1 MRPDL
6 TSGLFDEYERLI
18 GATSNAQVL
27 AGVPSSMVGVGGTRI
42 SYTDHSRIHESIR
55 SGSAISMTYRS
66 MSQPVAHRRTI
77 RPHTLIKAGARWH
90 VRAWCIA
97 AGQFRDFNLGRMTEV
112 EAVALQDL
120 PGKDEDVQWATKAS
134 IRLIAHPQLTAAQRE
149 MVCEEYMQGTSGL
162 RFEVEVPLVQ
172 YVIQAYRAGLDP
184 QRHPAPDYLLMVD
197 QPESLPDGAIWH

>member
-1 MRPDL
+1 M
-6 TSGLFDEYERLI
+6 FI
-18 GATSNAQVL
+18 GWWPNRGS
-27 AGVPSSMVGVGGTRI
+27 
-42 SYTDHSRIHESIR
+42 
-55 SGSAISMTYRS
+55 SGSIASCSTQVGPSFWARS
-66 MSQPVAHRRTI
+66 AQPARFALRT
-77 RPHTLIKAGARWH
+77 L
-90 VRAWCIA
+90 
-97 AGQFRDFNLGRMTEV
+97 
-112 EAVALQDL
+112 VALQDL

-149 MVCEEYMQGTSGL
+149 MVREEYMQGTSGL